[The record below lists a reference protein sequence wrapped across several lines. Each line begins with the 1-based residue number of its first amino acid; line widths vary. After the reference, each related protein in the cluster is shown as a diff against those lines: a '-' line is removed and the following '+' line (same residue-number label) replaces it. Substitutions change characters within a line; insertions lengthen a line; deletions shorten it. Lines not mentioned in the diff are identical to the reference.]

1 MAYPLTVLFFAA
13 LGILQLCTATA
24 TPPSTL
30 PIPARG
36 FEVAGNPKLRGG
48 AGAFSIM
55 IVGDSITQGHEGD
68 WTWRYRL
75 WEWFDNEGI
84 AVDFVGPFIGTFPP
98 DSDIGPSAEAMSTM
112 APPPGV
118 PPTGPAITFGGY
130 AVGVKKDFDS
140 NHFGAWGRQL
150 ALDRDLIHS
159 MVQAYNP
166 DYLLVL
172 LGFNDLAWYP
182 FFSSEDLLQNMESFV
197 HQARTAKPNMKF
209 LIGNI
214 PQRLRIEARPELA
227 IRTDKYNELLADAIP
242 SWSTTS
248 SPVALAKMRELY
260 ACDLDACPAAYDGL
274 HPNVLGEYQIAQ
286 AFSRTLVES
295 FQIGSSE
302 LVVPPVAD
310 LPVRPISVPQNL
322 TAVSNVTGVAVT
334 WDPIYGALGYQVR
347 FRMLGEDTW
356 DMLYVSTLNKF
367 YTEWRFGGDEE
378 WEYMVRAIN
387 GIDVKTWGDFSG
399 IVSSC
404 TSSDVLLSQTRQGRL
419 THWYRGHL
427 GCSWR

>member
-1 MAYPLTVLFFAA
+1 MSCPVAVLFFAV

-24 TPPSTL
+24 TPLPTL
-30 PIPARG
+30 P
-36 FEVAGNPKLRGG
+36 EVAENPKLRGG

-75 WEWFDNEGI
+75 WEWFNNEGI
-84 AVDFVGPFIGTFPP
+84 AVDFVGPFTGTFPP
-98 DSDIGPSAEAMSTM
+98 DSDIDLSVEAMSTIT
-112 APPPGV
+112 PPPGV
-118 PPTGPAITFGGY
+118 PPTGPAITFGRY
-130 AVGVKKDFDS
+130 AAGVNTDFDS

-182 FFSSEDLLQNMESFV
+182 YFSPEDLLENMHSFV

-214 PQRLRIEARPELA
+214 PQRLRIEDRPELA
-227 IRTDKYNELLADAIP
+227 IRTNKYNELLADAIP

-260 ACDLDACPAAYDGL
+260 ACDLDACPAGYDGL

-286 AFSRTLVES
+286 AFSRTLVEN

-302 LVVPPVAD
+302 LVVPPAGD
-310 LPVRPISVPQNL
+310 LPVRPLSIPQNL
-322 TAVSNVTGVAVT
+322 TAVSNANGVAVT
-334 WDPIYGALGYQVR
+334 WDPIYGVLGYQVR
-347 FRMLGEDTW
+347 HRMLGEDTW
-356 DMLYVSTLNKF
+356 NVLDVSTLNTF
-367 YTEWRFGGDEE
+367 YTEWRFGSDEE
-378 WEYMVRAIN
+378 WEYMVQAKN
-387 GIDVKTWGDFSG
+387 GIDPKTTWGEWSDK
-399 IVSSC
+399 VSSC
-404 TSSDVLLSQTRQGRL
+404 MPSEVLVSQPRQGRL